1 MALILDNLKIS
12 LEGMDIDLDKKMEII
27 RMVEVFQKEIRDL
40 EYKYERISSDKSTL
54 YTLLNRTTE
63 DLEEAM
69 KQIDIERE
77 KSEHLLL
84 NILPQAIVEQLKLK
98 EDIIADIFPEVS
110 LLFADIVNFTPMSS
124 QLSPDDLIIM
134 LNDVFSTL
142 DELAEK
148 HKLEKIKTI
157 GDAYMVV
164 GGLPTPREDHAEAIA
179 DMALDIKEVIGNF
192 KRLNGDPLSMRI
204 GIHTGPVVAG
214 IIGKKKFSYDLWGDT
229 VNTASRM
236 ESHSVCGEIQATGE
250 TYKKLKEKYYFEK
263 RGIID
268 VKGKGEMITY
278 FLKNRKFSN

>member
-1 MALILDNLKIS
+1 MAINLDKLKFS
-12 LEGMDIDLDKKMEII
+12 LEGLDIELDCKMEMLHAVDGI
-27 RMVEVFQKEIRDL
+27 QKEIRDL
-40 EYKYERISSDKSTL
+40 EFKYERISRDKSTL

-69 KQIDIERE
+69 RQLEIEKG
-77 KSEHLLL
+77 KSERLLL
-84 NILPQAIVEQLKLK
+84 NILPSAIADQLKLK

-124 QLSPDDLIIM
+124 QLSPGDLIIM
-134 LNDVFSTL
+134 LNEVFSAI

-164 GGLPTPREDHAEAIA
+164 GGLPTPRPDHAEAIA
-179 DMALDIKEVIGNF
+179 DMALDIQNIISNF
-192 KRLNGDPLSMRI
+192 KRVNGDPLSMRI

-236 ESHSVCGEIQATGE
+236 ESHSLSGEIQATAE
-250 TYKKLKEKYYFEK
+250 TYEKLKGKYTFEK
-263 RGIID
+263 RGMID
-268 VKGKGEMITY
+268 VKGKGEMMTY
-278 FLKNRKFSN
+278 FLKSRKNLN

>member
-1 MALILDNLKIS
+1 MALNLDNLKFS
-12 LEGMDIDLDKKMEII
+12 LEGLDIDLDKKMDLIHSIECA
-27 RMVEVFQKEIRDL
+27 QKEIRDL
-40 EYKYERISSDKSTL
+40 EFKYERISRDKSTL

-69 KQIDIERE
+69 RQIEIERG

-84 NILPQAIVEQLKLK
+84 NILPSAIAEQLKLK

-110 LLFADIVNFTPMSS
+110 LLFADIVNFTPISTE
-124 QLSPDDLIIM
+124 LSPGDLIVM
-134 LNDVFSTL
+134 LNEVFSAI

-148 HKLEKIKTI
+148 HHLEKIKTI

-164 GGLPTPREDHAEAIA
+164 GGLPTPRADHAEAIA
-179 DMALDIKEVIGNF
+179 DMALDIKEIIGNF
-192 KRLNGDPLSMRI
+192 KRQNGEPLSMRI

-236 ESHSVCGEIQATGE
+236 ESHSINGQIQATTE
-250 TYKKLKEKYYFEK
+250 TYEKLKGKYNFEK
-263 RGIID
+263 RGVID
-268 VKGKGEMITY
+268 VKGKGEMLTY
-278 FLKNRKFSN
+278 FLKERKCLN